1 MLFFFLSEISFYRF
15 LRMRDFDFTKA
26 KDAFLSYL
34 KWREDYMV
42 DAIPKVKDFVVN
54 YIFQQI
60 QRIMIY
66 FILVLQ
72 HDLFQKP

>member
-42 DAIPKVKDFVVN
+42 DAIPKVKDFELYFPTDTEDN
-54 YIFQQI
+54 DIFHI
-60 QRIMIY
+60 G
-66 FILVLQ
+66 FTA
-72 HDLFQKP
+72 